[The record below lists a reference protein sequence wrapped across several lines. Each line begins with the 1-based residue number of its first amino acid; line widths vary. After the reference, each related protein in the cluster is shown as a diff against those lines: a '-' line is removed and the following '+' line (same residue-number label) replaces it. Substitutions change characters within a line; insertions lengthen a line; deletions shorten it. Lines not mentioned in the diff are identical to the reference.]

1 MWEMLLRFGLR
12 ARAYFL
18 AACLA
23 TGFSANAG
31 TVLGPWIPIFQGIDR
46 ATGTNTPGG
55 GGFPDLS
62 VAQVVRVDL
71 TDPDVKTF
79 ATPPCPDFIPD
90 FQETPGMNVST
101 FVATSGVQVGIN
113 ANFFNLFD
121 QFAPAGTPMQTYGLH
136 ISEGRVVA
144 AQEDGTFSASL
155 LFSANNHPTLIP
167 TNWPPQQT
175 DGAVTAVTGSYPL
188 LLNGENLGYAY
199 FGDPAHLHQINPR
212 SALGL
217 SADHRYLYLLTI
229 DGRQPGYSDGAYD
242 WETAAWLKVVG
253 AWDAINLDGGGSTTL
268 VMQDPNGN
276 PLELNH
282 PSSVYTYGVER
293 TVASHFGIFAKPLPI
308 IHQVVAN
315 PDDTAATI
323 TWSTDRSASTQVQ
336 FGPTTNLGNSS
347 ALVTTPTRAHAVLL
361 PHLTPGTGYYFRV
374 LSTVGGASF
383 SSALG
388 YFVTTNY
395 SAPIRVFEITNQWT
409 GSAVNQDS
417 GNWPAPG
424 YDDSTWITT
433 AGSLAMLTANQASAG
448 NPGARSK
455 VARLGNNP
463 DSGPPFTTYYFRTHF
478 QLNAMTGGTLVLSNF
493 VNDGAVFYLNGTEI
507 SRLRMPTA
515 PAAITNGTPALAEGQ
530 ATELHPDVL
539 SFTANALT
547 NLVAGDNVLAVEVH
561 SFRPSN
567 PGIRFGAALVYLPPA
582 DPGPV
587 LQISAR
593 GLMNTISWTRGGFTL
608 QEAIK
613 PSGPWRNVS
622 GPVVSS
628 PFVTP
633 RSTAAHFY
641 RLIK

>member
-1 MWEMLLRFGLR
+1 MWEKISRSGLR
-12 ARAYFL
+12 AWACIL
-18 AACLA
+18 AGCLA
-23 TGFSANAG
+23 TGPSATAG

-79 ATPPCPDFIPD
+79 ATPPCPDFVPD

-167 TNWPPQQT
+167 TNWPPQPT

-199 FGDPAHLHQINPR
+199 YGDPAHLHQINPR

-268 VMQDPNGN
+268 VMQTPDGVPV
-276 PLELNH
+276 ELNR

-293 TVASHFGIFAKPLPI
+293 TVASHFGIYARPLPI

-336 FGPTTNLGNSS
+336 FGLTTNLGTSS
-347 ALVTTPTRAHAVLL
+347 ALVTTATRAHAVLL

-383 SSALG
+383 SSGLG

-409 GSAVNQDS
+409 CTAANEDTGTWQ
-417 GNWPAPG
+417 APG
-424 YDDSTWITT
+424 YDDSAW
-433 AGSLAMLTANQASAG
+433 NQAGGGLGVSTGNQTSTGNAG
-448 NPGARSK
+448 AQPK
-455 VARLGNNP
+455 IARLGNNP
-463 DSGPPFTTYYFRTHF
+463 NGSQPFATYYFRTHF
-478 QLNAMTGGTLVLSNF
+478 QFNAATGGTLVLSNL
-493 VNDGAVFYLNGTEI
+493 VNDGAVFYLNGSEI
-507 SRLRMPTA
+507 SRLRMPAA
-515 PAAITNGTPALAEGQ
+515 PATITNGTPALAEGE
-530 ATELHPDVL
+530 AMDLHPDVL
-539 SFTANALT
+539 TFTGSALT
-547 NLVAGDNVLAVEVH
+547 NLLVGDNVLAVEVH
-561 SFRPSN
+561 SHHPSH
-567 PGIRFGAALVYLPPA
+567 PAIRFGAALVYQPPA

-587 LQISAR
+587 LQISAH
-593 GLMNTISWTRGGFTL
+593 GLMNIISWTRGGYTL
-608 QEAIK
+608 EEAIK
-613 PSGPWRNVS
+613 PYGPWRPVS

-633 RSTAAHFY
+633 RSTTTHFY